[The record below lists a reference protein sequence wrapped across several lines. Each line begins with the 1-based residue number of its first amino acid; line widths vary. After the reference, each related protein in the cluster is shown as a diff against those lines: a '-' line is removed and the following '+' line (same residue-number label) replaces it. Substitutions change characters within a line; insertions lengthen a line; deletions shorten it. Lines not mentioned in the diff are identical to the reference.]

1 MSTRHRLAAVWFADI
16 VDYSGLAASD
26 QGGAIRLVRVFQRCT
41 RECVQRYGG
50 HVVKFLGDGAL
61 VEFRSLQ
68 GAIAAADALR
78 GSFSE
83 CLEEAGV
90 GEQAIRIGIHSG
102 EMVEADGDV
111 YGDGVNVAAR
121 ILDEAEPGEILV
133 SDDAWRQ
140 VRQQTELEFEP
151 LGGRDLQGV
160 GEVGLHRLK
169 RVGSIEPEAA
179 SSRTGLPGLWDEIQR
194 RHVFRVAAAYVIV
207 GVTVVQ
213 VVAAVFPPLNLPEWS
228 LSLAVVLTIV
238 GFPIAVVLAWAF
250 EWTPEGVRR
259 SDPGG
264 PAAKAGRIA
273 VAGVAIFVSLVV
285 GWWVLDRGLDRE
297 VAPTEAHTAAV
308 PIDPGRLGVLFLAS
322 DEDVRHVADG
332 LTRGITD
339 RLIGTDLEVV
349 PSHAMERYRGAPDD
363 SVAKATGA
371 GLLVR
376 GELIARGDSLLVR
389 LQLVDAVSRTQLESW
404 QVVRSRDE
412 VFELRNDVVDDLAA
426 ELRTRL
432 GKRIVFRARRGE
444 TESVEAWDL
453 LQRAERLIEQVRAVN
468 DPQVES
474 ALLREG
480 DSILARAER
489 LDPDW
494 IEPTLARS
502 RMAVAGGDSLVE
514 DFQRAMR
521 HVERAIETHG
531 AAAPALALRGQL
543 RAGLAARA
551 ADSTA
556 AARYIADA
564 ESDLRRA
571 VAVDPDLA
579 SAWIALAGVLYQ
591 DLWELPE
598 ALRAAKE
605 AHEKDHYLLE
615 EDHFSW
621 LCLISMQLED
631 WNGAKR
637 WCAEGRRR
645 FPGKQ
650 TLIAGELTILASDG
664 VEPDPKRAWALVDE
678 LSRVPGA
685 EWNVP
690 AMKMLVAA
698 VLARAEMPDSA
709 RAVARRT
716 RLEARSLF
724 EDNPGLEEY
733 VGYMQSRLHLLLG
746 ERERA
751 LDRLEAFLKV
761 WPGLRAELARDYW
774 FESLAGDPRF
784 ESLVDRRRLPIFC
797 RLLCEPPET

>member
-41 RECVQRYGG
+41 RECVERYGG

-78 GSFSE
+78 ESFSE
-83 CLEEAGV
+83 CLAEAGV
-90 GEQAIRIGIHSG
+90 GERAIRIGIHTG

-111 YGDGVNVAAR
+111 YGDGINVAAR
-121 ILDEAEPGEILV
+121 ILEEAEPGEILV
-133 SDDAWRQ
+133 SEDAWRQ
-140 VRQQTELEFEP
+140 VRQMTELEFES
-151 LGGRDLQGV
+151 LGRRELQGV
-160 GEVGLHRLK
+160 GEVGLHRLE
-169 RVGSIEPEAA
+169 RVGSIEPEGAG
-179 SSRTGLPGLWDEIQR
+179 STRDGLAGLWDEIKR
-194 RHVFRVAAAYVIV
+194 RHVFRVAAVYAVV
-207 GVTVVQ
+207 AWLVVQ
-213 VVAAVFPPLNLPEWS
+213 VSNATFDPLNLPDWA
-228 LSLAVVLTIV
+228 LTLVIVLTLV

-250 EWTPEGVRR
+250 ELTPGGVRR
-259 SDPGG
+259 TSPGS
-264 PAAKAGRIA
+264 AAARIGRFA
-273 VAGVAIFVSLVV
+273 VAGVATLASLTV
-285 GWWVLDRGLDRE
+285 GWYVLDHGLHRE
-297 VAPTEAHTAAV
+297 VAPTGAHTAAA
-308 PIDPGRLGVLFLAS
+308 IDPGRLAVLFLTAG
-322 DEDVRHVADG
+322 EEVRHVADG

-363 SVAKATGA
+363 SVARGTGA
-371 GLLVR
+371 GLLIR
-376 GELIARGDSLLVR
+376 GDLSARGDSLLVR
-389 LQLVDAVSRTQLESW
+389 LQLVDAVSRSQLESW

-412 VFELRNDVVDDLAA
+412 VFELRDEVVDDLAA

-432 GKRIVFRARRGE
+432 GKRIVLQERRGE
-444 TESVEAWDL
+444 TQSVEAWNL
-453 LQRAERLIEQVRAVN
+453 LQRAERLLEQVRAVS

-480 DSILARAER
+480 DSVLARAER

-556 AARYIADA
+556 AAAYIAA
-564 ESDLRRA
+564 AQSDLRRA
-571 VAVDPDLA
+571 VTVDPDLA

-598 ALRAAKE
+598 ALRAART

-621 LCLISMQLED
+621 LCLISMQLKD
-631 WNGAKR
+631 WGGAER

-664 VEPDPKRAWALVDE
+664 VEPDPGRAWALVDE

-685 EWNVP
+685 EWNVAP
-690 AMKMLVAA
+690 MKMLVAA

-716 RLEARSLF
+716 RLEAASLF
-724 EDNPGLEEY
+724 EDIPGLEEY
-733 VGYMQSRLHLLLG
+733 VGYMESRLHLVLG
-746 ERERA
+746 EREQA
-751 LDRLEAFLKV
+751 LDRLEAFLTDT
-761 WPGLRAELARDYW
+761 PSYRAEVARDHW

-797 RLLCEPPET
+797 RLLCEPPGT